1 MNNNY
6 IPYQTPGGYP
16 NQEYAPNINNNM
28 NSMNPIL
35 MNDDSLYKE
44 ESYIENILRMNKGK
58 IGKFYC
64 TFPDSNDWRD
74 SVFNGT
80 IEQAGRDHL
89 IIRNPNT
96 GKWYIILMIY
106 LNYVEFD
113 GEINYINNFN

>member
-6 IPYQTPGGYP
+6 VPYQNSNGY
-16 NQEYAPNINNNM
+16 QNINNAYP
-28 NSMNPIL
+28 NPNQTYIEPAG
-35 MNDDSLYKE
+35 SQAYSE

-58 IGKFYC
+58 LGKFYC

-74 SVFNGT
+74 SVFNGYV
-80 IEQAGRDHL
+80 EQAGRDHL

-106 LNYVEFD
+106 LNYIEFD
-113 GEINYINNFN
+113 DAVNYITNF